1 MTIILD
7 ILNLIT
13 YIPHYLNPDQ
23 SQIST
28 NIEKLKKL
36 RWYQQLYEVEKF
48 KNLIIGDEDVRKTIG
63 RFNSKKL
70 NQKNY
75 QFKAQ
80 RKLERV
86 LGNKVRLELL

>member
-13 YIPHYLNPDQ
+13 YIPQYLHPDQ

-36 RWYQQLYEVEKF
+36 RWYQELYKVEKF
-48 KNLIIGDEDVRKTIG
+48 KNLIISDEEVRKIIG
-63 RFNSKKL
+63 RLNAKKL
-70 NQKNY
+70 SQKNY

-86 LGNKVRLELL
+86 LAKKVQLELL